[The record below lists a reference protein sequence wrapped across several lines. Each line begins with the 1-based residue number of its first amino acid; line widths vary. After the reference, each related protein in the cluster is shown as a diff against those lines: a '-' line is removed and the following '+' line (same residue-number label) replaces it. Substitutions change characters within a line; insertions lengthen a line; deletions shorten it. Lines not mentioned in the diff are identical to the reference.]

1 MARGAGGA
9 VQGARGGRPGC
20 SAGCSGVAEGAGR
33 DDTLTR
39 GSSVHLARAF
49 LYKRVPHEKRKRY
62 KDVLQDFY
70 IFLSGTP
77 LF

>member
-1 MARGAGGA
+1 MARGAPGCS
-9 VQGARGGRPGC
+9 GC
-20 SAGCSGVAEGAGR
+20 SAGCSGVAGGAGR

-70 IFLSGTP
+70 IFLSGTL